1 MAASCYKEGTE
12 HNATELQTMEKLYTI
27 AGVARV
33 EGVLTYRFASG
44 SASARTGV
52 LRRAGYT
59 EIQFWELPTAM
70 NMDEAQAWLEAQGVR
85 AVRPTGQRRGENGG
99 TVRAIPVQ
107 APQHDAH
114 VRTHREW
121 QEAEAKK
128 KADFVARMAAARAAK
143 RLLKAAAQQEEAE
156 EA

>member
-1 MAASCYKEGTE
+1 
-12 HNATELQTMEKLYTI
+12 MEKLYTI

-33 EGVLTYRFASG
+33 EGVLTFRFASG
-44 SASARTGV
+44 SATARTGT

-59 EIQFWELPTAM
+59 DIQFWELPTAM
-70 NMDEAQAWLEAQGVR
+70 NMDEAQAWLVAQGVE

-99 TVRAIPVQ
+99 TVRAIPVR
-107 APQHDAH
+107 AVLPQQDAH
-114 VRTHREW
+114 VLTHQEW
-121 QEAEAKK
+121 LAAEAQR

-143 RLLKAAAQQEEAE
+143 RLLKAAAQQEEAQ